1 MQFPSLESY
10 LEWINVSAFSASVN
24 HESVKASISVRNCN
38 QASLLA
44 GPSRPERQSNN
55 VWVGPVALSTTEIF
69 KMYPER
75 ASGVARE
82 FTEHTRE
89 HALTLAHIMRAS
101 ARAFLCNRCV
111 RSSMGNTSDVI
122 FVGGVDFF
130 YSPVAE
136 GQLSHPI
143 HASPHARG
151 QAEVGA
157 GCGRVEAVGGKVVR
171 AGRGKEK

>member
-1 MQFPSLESY
+1 M
-10 LEWINVSAFSASVN
+10 
-24 HESVKASISVRNCN
+24 
-38 QASLLA
+38 
-44 GPSRPERQSNN
+44 
-55 VWVGPVALSTTEIF
+55 
-69 KMYPER
+69 
-75 ASGVARE
+75 ARE

-111 RSSMGNTSDVI
+111 RSSLGNTSDVI

-157 GCGRVEAVGGKVVR
+157 GCGRVEAVGGKVVC
-171 AGRGKEK
+171 AGREGERNNL